1 MKNRPCLNFLLSG
14 TPTTK
19 EKCKADSVNQD
30 QPSDEGRNPDDDG
43 RDDLDGLLPIVLY
56 SLLTF
61 TNYTANPNIIL
72 TTEPLDQI
80 L

>member
-1 MKNRPCLNFLLSG
+1 M
-14 TPTTK
+14 
-19 EKCKADSVNQD
+19 
-30 QPSDEGRNPDDDG
+30 NPDDDG

-56 SLLTF
+56 CLLTF

-72 TTEPLDQI
+72 TTEALDQI